1 MNKYKTM
8 IYMVVIA
15 LLELSLVLS
24 LTVYQH
30 RANSDFNF
38 FRKTGIESFLKKD
51 TKNIGN
57 KEKKSEKDIKDK
69 SKKEK
74 NLDKDEVRDNN
85 DTGDSKDIEI
95 VEEDI
100 PMGATPLDI
109 ISLEDLLED
118 SLVIG
123 DSRIISMYNRL
134 HCETGVFAF
143 DAALTSKDLKDKQLL
158 CSKSWKN
165 NARELVGKKHK
176 YKKVYLAVGINDI
189 DKNKIIDF
197 YSNIKKYVKYIKQ
210 HQNCKIYI
218 CSIIY
223 VTGEKSGK
231 NNEKNKKIDKYN
243 KQLKQISIELGT
255 TYIDMNKML
264 KTKNNTLKRI
274 YTIDGINLNTEGC
287 SVLGSTIIA
296 NED

>member
-38 FRKTGIESFLKKD
+38 FRKTDIESFFKKA
-51 TKNIGN
+51 TKNVGN
-57 KEKKSEKDIKDK
+57 KENKSDKEIKDI
-69 SKKEK
+69 SKTEK
-74 NLDKDEVRDNN
+74 NSDKDEVGDNN
-85 DTGDSKDIEI
+85 DTDDAKDIEI
-95 VEEDI
+95 VEEEI

-143 DAALTSKDLKDKQLL
+143 DAALTSKDLEDKQLL
-158 CSKSWKN
+158 CSKSWKD
-165 NARELVGKKHK
+165 NAYELVGKKHK

-189 DKNKIIDF
+189 DKNKISDF
-197 YSNIKKYVKYIKQ
+197 YSNIKKYVNYIKRY
-210 HQNCKIYI
+210 QNCKIYI
-218 CSIIY
+218 CSIVY
-223 VTGEKSGK
+223 VSGEKSGK

-243 KQLKQISIELGT
+243 KQLKQISIEHGIA
-255 TYIDMNKML
+255 YIEMNKML
-264 KTKNNTLKRI
+264 KTKNNTLKST

-296 NED
+296 NE